1 MNTVKGGPKPTVSPR
16 KNGQRLASALPP
28 QGGFLFIP
36 ASFFGFRPFLQ
47 SSPIHFNRGR
57 GRLVLN
63 PALGK
68 SHLSFATGLP
78 PRAALCALGLFPA
91 LHFATLLFPLEGK
104 RCPTCVVFGYLGN
117 FTASGAVLCEEQKA

>member
-1 MNTVKGGPKPTVSPR
+1 VKGGPKPTASPR
-16 KNGQRLASALPP
+16 KNGQRLAFRNSASRRLSVYSSELLWLPP
-28 QGGFLFIP
+28 V
-36 ASFFGFRPFLQ
+36 
-47 SSPIHFNRGR
+47 SSKHSYHFNRGR

-68 SHLSFATGLP
+68 SHLTFATGLP
-78 PRAALCALGLFPA
+78 PRAVLCALGLFFPA

-104 RCPTCVVFGYLGN
+104 RCPTCVVFGYLGS

>member
-1 MNTVKGGPKPTVSPR
+1 
-16 KNGQRLASALPP
+16 LAFRNSASRR
-28 QGGFLFIP
+28 FLFIP

-47 SSPIHFNRGR
+47 SIPIHFNRGR

-68 SHLSFATGLP
+68 SHLSFATALP
-78 PRAALCALGLFPA
+78 PRAALCALGLFFPA

-104 RCPTCVVFGYLGN
+104 RCPTCVVFGYLGS